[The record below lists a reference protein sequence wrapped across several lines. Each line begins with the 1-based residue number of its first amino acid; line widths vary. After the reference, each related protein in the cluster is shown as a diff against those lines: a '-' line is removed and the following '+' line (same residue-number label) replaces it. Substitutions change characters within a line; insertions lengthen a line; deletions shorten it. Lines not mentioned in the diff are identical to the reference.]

1 MIRMIGEMK
10 DYISHT
16 PFNNVVIKGSVYREN
31 DTSEMYTVM
40 FVK

>member
-10 DYISHT
+10 DYISYV

-31 DTSEMYTVM
+31 DT
-40 FVK
+40 